1 MFRILVVEDNDAV
14 ALGLQHAL
22 RREGFRV
29 SRGANMAAAK
39 IQVEGIDLVILDI
52 RLPDGDGYEF
62 CQWLRAKRSRQ
73 SILMLTARDDLM
85 DKIIALEVG
94 ADDYMTKPFEVR
106 ELIAR
111 VRALLRRTY
120 GTLSDGR
127 SSLLQV
133 GLLEIDLSSQQV
145 KRENHEIHL
154 TSTEFK
160 LLAFLAKNRN
170 RLQSRQT
177 LIEKLWGMVHISV
190 KKPSQNLQFCFVLHD
205 LP

>member
-1 MFRILVVEDNDAV
+1 M
-14 ALGLQHAL
+14 
-22 RREGFRV
+22 V
-29 SRGANMAAAK
+29 SRAANMAAAK
-39 IQVEGIDLVILDI
+39 VEVAGVDLVILDI
-52 RLPDGDGYEF
+52 RLPDGDGFEF
-62 CQWLRAKRSRQ
+62 CQWLRAKQSRQ
-73 SILMLTARDDLM
+73 PILMLTARDELI
-85 DKIIALEVG
+85 DKIIGLEVG

-120 GTLSDGR
+120 GALSDGG

-170 RLQSRQT
+170 QLQSRQT
-177 LIEKLWGMVHISV
+177 LIEKVWGYEYFVGDLRTVDVHIRNLRHKIEPDPQHPQIILTV
-190 KKPSQNLQFCFVLHD
+190 RGAGYKLIDQNSS
-205 LP
+205 